1 MGNLT
6 FLYPLVLLCKA
17 AWWKKKVLIHLL
29 RKGITI
35 KSQFYPIL
43 QDLGLKKWHKND
55 ISLPDYGL
63 SGKSDIM
70 HVKLGVE
77 IALFG
82 IQVLV

>member
-1 MGNLT
+1 MGTLT

-43 QDLGLKKWHKND
+43 QDLGLKN
-55 ISLPDYGL
+55 
-63 SGKSDIM
+63 
-70 HVKLGVE
+70 
-77 IALFG
+77 G
-82 IQVLV
+82 IKTTFHCLTTDCQGSQI